1 MTCPSC
7 IEVPTLQSV
16 HDSET
21 AVYDEDVGEVPRD
34 LVAEALTLT
43 GGVYGSYA
51 DAVKERIWN
60 DYRYRM
66 LGTCDTDMF
75 VRILGD
81 RLTAEVYTA
90 VAALDAVTAAGTDVA
105 VLGGTRTVVRGQR
118 TDTLTREREDMPDN
132 FSDTYTY
139 PSEKSKD
146 TNAVGTQT
154 DTETD
159 GVSTAA
165 RLRDLMDALRDPLDS
180 LMYAIRECWLN
191 RW

>member
-1 MTCPSC
+1 MSGCC

-34 LVAEALTLT
+34 LAAEAMTLT
-43 GGVYGSYA
+43 GGAYGSYA
-51 DAVKERIWN
+51 DAVVSRIWN

-81 RLTAEVYTA
+81 RRTAEAYTA
-90 VAALDAVTAAGTDVA
+90 VASMDAVAAASADVT

-118 TDTLTREREDMPDN
+118 TDTLTREREEMPDD
-132 FSDTYTY
+132 FSERWTY
-139 PSEKSKD
+139 PSDKSKD
-146 TNAVGTQT
+146 TNAVGSQT

>member
-1 MTCPSC
+1 MTGCC

-34 LVAEALTLT
+34 LAAEAMTLT
-43 GGVYGSYA
+43 GGAYGSYA
-51 DAVKERIWN
+51 DAVVSRIWN

-75 VRILGD
+75 VQILGD
-81 RLTAEVYTA
+81 RLTAEAYTA
-90 VAALDAVTAAGTDVA
+90 VASMDAVAAASADVA

-118 TDTLTREREDMPDN
+118 TDTLTKEREEMPDN

-146 TNAVGTQT
+146 TNALGTQT

>member
-1 MTCPSC
+1 MNGCC

-34 LVAEALTLT
+34 LAAEAMTLT
-43 GGVYGSYA
+43 GGAYGSYA
-51 DAVKERIWN
+51 DAVVSRIWN

-66 LGTCDTDMF
+66 LGTCDKDMF
-75 VRILGD
+75 VRILAD
-81 RLTAEVYTA
+81 RLTAEAYTA
-90 VAALDAVTAAGTDVA
+90 VASMDAVTAASADVA
-105 VLGGTRTVVRGQR
+105 ELGGTRTVVRGQR
-118 TDTLTREREDMPDN
+118 TDTLTREREEMPDD
-132 FSDTYTY
+132 FSTVYTF

>member
-1 MTCPSC
+1 MTCC

-34 LVAEALTLT
+34 LVLEAMSLT
-43 GGVYGSYA
+43 GGAYVTYA
-51 DAVKERIWN
+51 DAVAERIWN

-66 LGTCDTDMF
+66 LGTCNKNMF
-75 VRILGD
+75 VRILAD
-81 RLTAEVYTA
+81 RLTAEAYTA
-90 VAALDAVTAAGTDVA
+90 VASMDAVTSVGADVT

-118 TDTLTREREDMPDN
+118 TDTLTREREDMPDDFNVN
-132 FSDTYTY
+132 FTY
-139 PSEKSKD
+139 PAEKSKD

-159 GVSTAA
+159 GVSAAA
-165 RLRDLMDALRDPLDS
+165 RLRDLMDSLRDPLDS

>member
-1 MTCPSC
+1 MMPCC

-16 HDSET
+16 YDSET
-21 AVYDEDVGEVPRD
+21 AVYDEDIGEVPRD
-34 LVAEALTLT
+34 LAAEAVGLT

-75 VRILGD
+75 VQILAD
-81 RLTAEVYTA
+81 RLTAEAYTA
-90 VAALDAVTAAGTDVA
+90 VAAMDAVSAASSDVA
-105 VLGGTRTVVRGQR
+105 VLGGTRTIVRGQR
-118 TDTLTREREDMPDN
+118 IDTLERKREDLPDN
-132 FSDTYTY
+132 FTASYTY
-139 PSEKSKD
+139 PSEKTEDKN
-146 TNAVGTQT
+146 TYGTYT

-159 GVSTAA
+159 VGSTAEH
-165 RLRDLMDALRDPLDS
+165 LRELMDALRDPLDG
-180 LMYAIRECWLN
+180 LMRAISGCWLN